1 MKKFV
6 KYPSSFV
13 NAVTLY
19 DTSDEYYDAS
29 IAAQEAKELQL
40 LEEVSERFGVDI
52 DISRDLFRILRDYQ
66 FWISEGYK
74 KGISIENMYDYVTSR
89 TTDNPKS
96 FYYNKGDVPEELR
109 DVLDQLGS
117 SREAHLLVQYL
128 AREDR
133 KRYNK
138 WADENVWKGSAK
150 AYRLGLNK

>member
-6 KYPSSFV
+6 KYPSSV
-13 NAVTLY
+13 NATTLY
-19 DTSDEYYDAS
+19 DTSEERHEAQLVADEAR
-29 IAAQEAKELQL
+29 ELQL
-40 LEEVSERFGVDI
+40 LEELSERFGIDI
-52 DISRDLFRILRDYQ
+52 DISRDMFRILRDYQ

-74 KGISIENMYDYVTSR
+74 KGVNIEDMYDYVTSR

-96 FYYNKGDVPEELR
+96 YYYNKGNVPEELR

-117 SREAHLLVQYL
+117 SRDAHLLVQHL

-138 WADENVWKGSAK
+138 WAEENVWKGSAQ
-150 AYRLGLNK
+150 AYRMGLNK